1 MELQFKIKFEQT
13 TGGPDEVGIEPPI
26 TGKTTWMSVDHP
38 FDIFISWC
46 FNRNGTWKVFVM
58 SEGEGHWI
66 NKEFDTSVEAKWWCG
81 KNLSFENMARLAVKS
96 EEFRHTFVDQK
107 KVA

>member
-1 MELQFKIKFEQT
+1 
-13 TGGPDEVGIEPPI
+13 
-26 TGKTTWMSVDHP
+26 
-38 FDIFISWC
+38 
-46 FNRNGTWKVFVM
+46 M

-96 EEFRHTFVDQK
+96 EKFRHTFVDQK